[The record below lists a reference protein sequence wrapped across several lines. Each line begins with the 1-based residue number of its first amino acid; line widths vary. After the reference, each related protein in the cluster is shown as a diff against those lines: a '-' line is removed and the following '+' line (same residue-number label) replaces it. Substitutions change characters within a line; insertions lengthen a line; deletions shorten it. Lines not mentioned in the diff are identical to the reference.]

1 MLIRFSLDPEGII
14 PVPPGER
21 RYLILPRVGLYLH
34 FRHQTWW
41 SFVSDWRKVTAA
53 LVLLGLLAYL
63 GAATLLHAHWA
74 TKPGNKVEWVDVAL
88 APFRWEEF
96 RVRRGETA
104 IAGALLSLER
114 GELSQAFFDLSAG
127 VVRAPRH
134 TKGRTLLVEMIGY
147 WDPNRAQQLLNEGLE
162 LDPADPE
169 LLRALFSFQEIHH
182 APALTLETVAPLL
195 DGPQAAALSPLARAR
210 CVNARATALLAL
222 ERAAEA
228 DDLLV
233 AAALDPATDEGRRAL
248 RLRIRAA
255 LRTQRFA
262 EADTAWKQLTRAQPD
277 APENHLFD
285 GEIALASADDE
296 RLARAIRRIKV
307 AYPDTIDPLLFAY
320 RAWHQRGRTTLR
332 DGIEAEIFTYYPD
345 DNAALQ
351 RFGTLLVELDLPEAL
366 KRTQNFGVRN
376 GLNPFAFQA
385 QMTDLALRRHD
396 FDEAFRTLQQWEWLL
411 SNVRS
416 SQRGYPEFLRRLVR
430 ATVDGGTAN
439 TTLLVN
445 HLIGLRGQVTPEH
458 FKYAITALERAGKLG
473 AATQV
478 AEIGHRYFP
487 FAEALQADGT
497 RVRAALE
504 RQNAEQADSQRT
516 ARQLIE
522 GKIGDAETVLA
533 QLDAA
538 LAAGQFISARNQLQQ
553 VRIVRPAWYGENES
567 AIELRRLK
575 LAVLTEEA
583 VDARIVVRRY
593 LGAYRTAEDALGV
606 LAFARKLVDA
616 KQEGAARL
624 LQSEVASARGT
635 MPEVAEALE
644 GFGPDQRWLALTQS
658 RESALALIDQQLA
671 RLDPDSVLALL
682 DQLNNARPDWLEDAR
697 PALEMREFR
706 SRWALQQKPSAML
719 IFRNLVLKQ
728 GVRRAAAFQLVRE
741 LIAEGDRATAQLLA
755 KEINT
760 LLPDDRAALKLQQ
773 EAEAPAPNPGA

>member
-1 MLIRFSLDPEGII
+1 MLIRFSLDPEGVV

-21 RYLILPRVGLYLH
+21 RYLVLPRVGLYLH
-34 FRHQTWW
+34 FRHQSWW
-41 SFVSDWRKVTAA
+41 AFVGDWRKVTAA
-53 LVLLGLLAYL
+53 FVLLAVLGYL
-63 GAATLLHAHWA
+63 GAASLLHAHWA
-74 TKPGNKVEWVDVAL
+74 AKPGNKVEWVDVTL

-104 IAGALLSLER
+104 IAGALLALER
-114 GELSQAFFDLSAG
+114 GELSQAFFDLSTG

-134 TKGRTLLVEMIGY
+134 VKGRTLLVEMIGY
-147 WDPNRAQQLLNEGLE
+147 WDPNRAQQLLVEGLQ
-162 LDPADPE
+162 LDPTDPE
-169 LLRALFSFQEIHH
+169 LLRALFSFQEIQH
-182 APALTLETVAPLL
+182 APALTLATVAPLL
-195 DGPQAAALSPLARAR
+195 DGPEAAKLSPLARAR
-210 CVNARATALLAL
+210 CINARATALLAL
-222 ERAAEA
+222 GRAAEA
-228 DDLLV
+228 DDLLI
-233 AAALDPATDEGRRAL
+233 AAALPPATEEGLRAL

-255 LRTQRFA
+255 LLTQRFA
-262 EADTAWKQLTRAQPD
+262 DADEAWKLLVAAQPT

-285 GEIALASADDE
+285 GEIAVASADDE

-307 AYPDTIDPLLFAY
+307 AYPDTVDPLLFAY
-320 RAWHQRGRTTLR
+320 RAWNQRGRTTLR
-332 DGIEAEIFTYYPD
+332 DAIEAEIFTYYPN
-345 DNAALQ
+345 DNDALQ
-351 RFGTLLVELDLPEAL
+351 RFGNLLVELNLPEAL

-396 FDEAFRTLQQWEWLL
+396 FDEAFRNLQQWEWLL
-411 SNVRS
+411 SNVKP

-445 HLIGLRGQVTPEH
+445 HLIGLRGQVTPDH

-473 AATQV
+473 AASQV
-478 AEIGHRYFP
+478 AEIGQRYFP
-487 FAEALQADGT
+487 FAEALRADGD
-497 RVRAALE
+497 RVRLAFE
-504 RQNAEQADSQRT
+504 KQTAEQEDSQRAT
-516 ARQLIE
+516 RQLIE
-522 GKIGDAETVLA
+522 GKIGTAETVLA

-538 LAAGQFISARNQLQQ
+538 LDAGEFISARNQLQQ
-553 VRIVRPAWYGENES
+553 VRIVRPPWYGDNES

-593 LGAYRTAEDALGV
+593 LGTYRTAEDALGI
-606 LAFARKLVDA
+606 LAFARKLIGA
-616 KQEGAARL
+616 KQEDAARL
-624 LQSEVASARGT
+624 LQSEVAAARGSL
-635 MPEVAEALE
+635 PQIADALAA
-644 GFGPDQRWLALTQS
+644 FGPDQRWLALTQS

-697 PALEMREFR
+697 PSLEVREFR
-706 SRWALQQKPSAML
+706 SRWALQQKPSALL
-719 IFRNLVLKQ
+719 ILRNLVLKQ
-728 GVRRAAAFQLVRE
+728 GTRRAAAFQLVRD

-773 EAEAPAPNPGA
+773 EAEAPAPKPKS